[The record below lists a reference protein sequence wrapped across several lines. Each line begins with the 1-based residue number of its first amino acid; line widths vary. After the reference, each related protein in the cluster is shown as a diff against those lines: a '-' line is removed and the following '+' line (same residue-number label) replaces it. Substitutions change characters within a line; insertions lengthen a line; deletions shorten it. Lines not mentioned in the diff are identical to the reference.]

1 MQFES
6 TSVALLPC
14 SSYGRLSLM
23 ESFEALIRTT
33 GISSRLHGRT
43 ILLKPNLLT
52 AARGPLPCTEATFIL
67 AAARWFLDAGA
78 KVMIGDSPA
87 FGSARVNLWRLGI
100 GQELRA
106 MGVGISDFRRTRV
119 CMMSSGVKAG
129 IAVRALECDLLVNL
143 PRIKAHAQTRV
154 TMAVKNCFGC
164 LTGLQKPWW
173 HMVYGGTKGHFA
185 DLLVGLLACLPR
197 TLTLVDG
204 IRVMHRTGPINGS
217 PYPLR
222 VVAAGTNPVA
232 VDTALLELLN
242 IPRQNSPL
250 QVAAANRNIAGSNKA
265 DLSYP
270 LCLPDDLQVYDFQ
283 VPFSLNPIR
292 FRPFSFAV
300 SAARR
305 ALRS

>member
-1 MQFES
+1 MQLES

-14 SSYGRLSLM
+14 SSYRCSSLI
-23 ESFEALIRTT
+23 ESFDVLIGTT
-33 GISSRLHGRT
+33 GIPSSLHGRT

-52 AARGPLPCTEATFIL
+52 AARGPLPCTEAAFIL
-67 AAARWFLDAGA
+67 AAAQWFLDAGA

-87 FGSARVNLWRLGI
+87 FGSARVNLDRLGI
-100 GQELRA
+100 GQELCA
-106 MGVGISDFRRTRV
+106 MGVGVSDFRRSRG
-119 CMMSSGVKAG
+119 CMMPFGVRAG

-143 PRIKAHAQTRV
+143 PRVKAHAQARV

-173 HMVYGGTKGHFA
+173 HMVYGGRNGHFA
-185 DLLVGLLACLPR
+185 DLLVGLLACLPES
-197 TLTLVDG
+197 LTLVDG
-204 IRVMHRTGPINGS
+204 IRAMHRTGPINGR

-232 VDTALLELLN
+232 VDTALLEVLN
-242 IPRQNSPL
+242 IPGRNSPL

-265 DLSYP
+265 DITCPLSAP
-270 LCLPDDLQVYDFQ
+270 GDLRVDDFQ
-283 VPFSLNPIR
+283 VPSSLHPIR
-292 FRPFSFAV
+292 FRPFSFMV
-300 SAARR
+300 SAVRR

>member
-14 SSYGRLSLM
+14 SSYRRSSLL
-23 ESFEALIRTT
+23 ENFDVLIRTT
-33 GISSRLHGRT
+33 GVSSRLHGQK

-52 AARGPLPCTEATFIL
+52 AARGPLPCTEAPFIL
-67 AAARWFLDAGA
+67 AAAQWFLDAGA
-78 KVMIGDSPA
+78 RVMIGDSPA
-87 FGSARVNLWRLGI
+87 FGSARVNLDRLGI
-100 GQELRA
+100 GQALRA
-106 MGVGISDFRRTRV
+106 MGVEISDFRRSRI
-119 CMMSSGVKAG
+119 CMMPSGVRAG

-143 PRIKAHAQTRV
+143 PRVKAHAQARV

-173 HMVYGGTKGHFA
+173 HMVYGGPKGDFA
-185 DLLVGLLACLPR
+185 DLLVGLLACLPES
-197 TLTLVDG
+197 LTLVDG
-204 IRVMHRTGPINGS
+204 IRAMHRTGPINGS

-232 VDTALLELLN
+232 VDTALLEVLN
-242 IPRQNSPL
+242 IPGRNSPL
-250 QVAAANRNIAGSNKA
+250 QVAAERRNIAGSHRA
-265 DLSYP
+265 DLSFP
-270 LCLPDDLQVYDFQ
+270 LSAPDDLQVDDFR
-283 VPFSLNPIR
+283 VPSTLNSIR

-305 ALRS
+305 AIRS